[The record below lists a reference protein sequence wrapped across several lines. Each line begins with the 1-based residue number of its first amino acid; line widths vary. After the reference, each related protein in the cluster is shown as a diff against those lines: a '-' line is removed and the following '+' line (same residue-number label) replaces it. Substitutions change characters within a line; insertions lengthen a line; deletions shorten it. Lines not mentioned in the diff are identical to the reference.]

1 MNCIHER
8 ARIEKSYAQQL
19 TEWAKRWKQNTEKGP
34 QYGTLERAWTAIMTE
49 AEKVSELHLEVKGL
63 LMSEDF
69 EKVKNWQKEAF
80 HKQMIGGFKETKE
93 AEDGF
98 RKAQK
103 PWAKKLKEMDSIKKA
118 YHAACKDEKLAIS
131 RENAS
136 KLDPNMNPETMKK
149 LQDRVEKSS
158 QEVQKIKEK
167 YKKSLEELDKCNP
180 QYIEN
185 MEQVFEQCQQFEE
198 KRLGF
203 FKEVLLE
210 VKKHLDLSTNPS
222 YVGIYH
228 DLEQTI
234 QMADAEEDLKW
245 WRSNNGPGMAMN
257 WPQFEIKEKYK
268 KSLEELDKCN
278 PQYIENMEQV
288 FEQCQQFEEKRL
300 GFFKEVLLEVKKHLD
315 LSTNPSYVGIYH
327 DLEQTIQMADAE
339 EDLKWWRSNNGP
351 GMAMNWP
358 QFEDWSIDLNR
369 SLSKREK
376 KKHTD
381 GITLTG
387 MNQTSEQAAQVT
399 KQSNSYLSVPNS
411 SVQSSYNPFEDEAE
425 EEEAVVEEEKN
436 SSPVS
441 EKKEEIKT
449 KNCEKNKDSSD
460 EETTNP
466 FSTDTNGNSNPFDE
480 EPSPGIEVSVRALY
494 DYEGQE
500 QDELSFK
507 AGDSL
512 TKMGNEDEQGWC
524 KGRLSSGQIGLYP
537 ANYVEEIHLTELSI
551 AAGGKMSVPSKQD
564 ILTIFKR
571 LRSVPTNKTAFFHQY
586 GCTTND
592 ANAKYNSRAAQ
603 LYREKIKSLASQATR
618 KQGTDLW
625 LDSHG
630 PSSPT
635 SPQHKEEDFFAV
647 HTQLGAKKG
656 GLGAQKVS
664 CQTFSEIEK
673 QAQTVDKIREQ
684 EQNTKKKMEKEET
697 VYFDEPVDSASKFFS
712 KWEDS
717 SDSLWKKESSKFEP
731 EPILTSKMSSHDERP
746 TTRRKHEY
754 EHHTSTDDA
763 QKKFGDAKAI
773 SSDMY
778 FGKQESAA
786 ASYEA
791 KSRLE
796 KFSGNSSISSA
807 DLFDEQKK
815 QTGETQNSTTRYEN
829 LL

>member
-1 MNCIHER
+1 MTGSYDDTASVMFEVSSDSFWEIGNYKRTVKRIDDGNRLCNDLMNCIHER

-257 WPQFEIKEKYK
+257 WPQFE
-268 KSLEELDKCN
+268 
-278 PQYIENMEQV
+278 
-288 FEQCQQFEEKRL
+288 
-300 GFFKEVLLEVKKHLD
+300 
-315 LSTNPSYVGIYH
+315 
-327 DLEQTIQMADAE
+327 
-339 EDLKWWRSNNGP
+339 
-351 GMAMNWP
+351 
-358 QFEDWSIDLNR
+358 DWSIDLNR

-399 KQSNSYLSVPNS
+399 KHS
-411 SVQSSYNPFEDEAE
+411 SS
-425 EEEAVVEEEKN
+425 
-436 SSPVS
+436 
-441 EKKEEIKT
+441 
-449 KNCEKNKDSSD
+449 CEKNKDSSD

-537 ANYVEEIHLTELSI
+537 ANYVEEI
-551 AAGGKMSVPSKQD
+551 Q
-564 ILTIFKR
+564 
-571 LRSVPTNKTAFFHQY
+571 
-586 GCTTND
+586 
-592 ANAKYNSRAAQ
+592 
-603 LYREKIKSLASQATR
+603 
-618 KQGTDLW
+618 
-625 LDSHG
+625 
-630 PSSPT
+630 
-635 SPQHKEEDFFAV
+635 
-647 HTQLGAKKG
+647 
-656 GLGAQKVS
+656 
-664 CQTFSEIEK
+664 
-673 QAQTVDKIREQ
+673 
-684 EQNTKKKMEKEET
+684 
-697 VYFDEPVDSASKFFS
+697 
-712 KWEDS
+712 
-717 SDSLWKKESSKFEP
+717 
-731 EPILTSKMSSHDERP
+731 
-746 TTRRKHEY
+746 
-754 EHHTSTDDA
+754 
-763 QKKFGDAKAI
+763 
-773 SSDMY
+773 
-778 FGKQESAA
+778 
-786 ASYEA
+786 
-791 KSRLE
+791 
-796 KFSGNSSISSA
+796 
-807 DLFDEQKK
+807 
-815 QTGETQNSTTRYEN
+815 
-829 LL
+829 